1 MWGRNLLSKGFD
13 ILCRSY
19 SNRGIYTAVH
29 RPHPVACG
37 QHNNKKKAQ
46 HKIINLLKVVSF
58 MTVIWFSSSTVYILS
73 VNTVDDNI
81 VSQDQK
87 FGYVIKSKN

>member
-37 QHNNKKKAQ
+37 QHSNKKSPTQ
-46 HKIINLLKVVSF
+46 IINLLKIVSF
-58 MTVIWFSSSTVYILS
+58 MSVIWFSSSTVYILS

-87 FGYVIKSKN
+87 IGYVIKSKN